1 MKDKKRPPSTRPVL
15 FRTSEGWHRGFYLK
29 DVNKYVKG
37 INRWKDTETG
47 EWIQDEDVPE
57 WTGEDQK
64 KDGAE

>member
-47 EWIQDEDVPE
+47 EWIQDEDVQE

-64 KDGAE
+64 KNV